1 MYREIIYILWLLL
14 LAYPFYLLNAQQNQ
28 EYTFSVISQRS
39 AIETAKTWNPILNY
53 VEKITGIKL
62 VLQVAKT
69 GVESKEATD
78 AGKYDFTYSNVIF
91 DRPHIIYTPILK
103 PNTDG
108 ISSQI
113 VVLENSNIK
122 NVQDLNNIKIGFP
135 SKIAFTGYIIP
146 TGYLNQQKI
155 LFEEVFGGNQEG
167 IMAQLQSGAV
177 QAAAVNSGVMKAYAQ
192 KENLKYKVIWESIKF
207 PDIPISAHERVPLD
221 ITKSVQIAIASMSRE
236 TEGKEILSQ
245 IKEDTQREAPEF
257 SMANMQT
264 YEQYLLFYRKLQ

>member
-1 MYREIIYILWLLL
+1 MNKKIIYILWLLL
-14 LAYPFYLLNAQQNQ
+14 LISPFHLLNAQQNQ
-28 EYTFSVISQRS
+28 EYTFGVISQRS
-39 AIETAKTWNPILNY
+39 AIETAKIWNPILHY
-53 VEKITGIKL
+53 VEKTTGIKL

-91 DRPHIIYTPILK
+91 DKEHIIYTPILK

-113 VVLENSNIK
+113 VVLEDSKINTI
-122 NVQDLNNIKIGFP
+122 QDLNNIKIGFP
-135 SKIAFTGYIIP
+135 SKIAFVGYIVP

-177 QAAAVNSGVMKAYAQ
+177 QAAAVNSGVMKEYAK
-192 KENLKYKVIWESIKF
+192 KENLKYKVIWQSVTF
-207 PDIPISAHERVPLD
+207 PDIPIAVHERVPLD
-221 ITKSVQIAIASMSRE
+221 ISKSVQIAIASMSRE
-236 TEGKEILSQ
+236 SEGRKILIQ
-245 IKEDTQREAPEF
+245 IKKDTQREAPEF
-257 SMANMQT
+257 SVANIQT
-264 YEQYLLFYRKLQ
+264 YEQYLIFYKSLQ